1 MPIDI
6 PVPQKKGVSKKLLIY
21 LLLSLVIILLGT
33 TGYFYYQFRK
43 LSQSPIAA
51 QITAQEEAQKL
62 STDIGKLMLLPKD
75 EVPTVATVTDIDKLK
90 DQLFFRNAANGNKV
104 LIYPNSKLAIIYDPK
119 ANLIVNVGPINFS
132 QQQTQQVQKTR
143 LGLRNGTNVAGL
155 TYKIEADIK
164 KLFPEIDI
172 VLKDQD
178 KRTDYEKTVVVV
190 LNETS
195 KDVASELAKTLN
207 AQLDKLP
214 DGESKPAEVDILI
227 IVGKDKS

>member
-6 PVPQKKGVSKKLLIY
+6 SVPRKKEVSKKLLTY
-21 LLLSLVIILLGT
+21 LLLVLVIVLLGT

-43 LSQSPIAA
+43 LSQGPIGA

-62 STDIGKLMLLPKD
+62 ATDIGKLMLLPKD
-75 EVPTVATVTDIDKLK
+75 EVPTVATITDIEKLK
-90 DQLFFRNAANGNKV
+90 DQLFFRNATNGNKV

-132 QQQTQQVQKTR
+132 QLQTEQVEKTWI
-143 LGLRNGTNVAGL
+143 GLRNGTNIVGL

-164 KLFPEIDI
+164 RLFPEIDI
-172 VLKDQD
+172 VFKDQG

-195 KDVASELAKTLN
+195 QGIASELAKSLN
-207 AQLDKLP
+207 AQLRVKL
-214 DGESKPAEVDILI
+214 VWLTT
-227 IVGKDKS
+227 